1 MSSDLVTAG
10 VHNYQPRTKLVGLPP
25 EDVSQDEFFDN
36 HIGGNGA
43 AKLGR
48 KVISNH
54 TSNGGSKSGANSNQ
68 IATRSSN
75 MTLT

>member
-1 MSSDLVTAG
+1 MSSDLVTTG
-10 VHNYQPRTKLVGLPP
+10 VHNYQQKTKLVGLPP
-25 EDVSQDEFFDN
+25 DGISQDEFFDN
-36 HIGGNGA
+36 QMGGIGP

-54 TSNGGSKSGANSNQ
+54 TSSGGSKSGANSNQ

-75 MTLT
+75 MALT

>member
-10 VHNYQPRTKLVGLPP
+10 VHNKQQRTKLVGLPP
-25 EDVSQDEFFDN
+25 EGISQDEFFDN
-36 HIGGNGA
+36 HIGGQGA
-43 AKLGR
+43 AKHGR

-54 TSNGGSKSGANSNQ
+54 SSNGGNKSGANSNQ

-75 MTLT
+75 MALS